1 VRKDSLSKREETMKL
16 KFGTAKRNLFIVIG
30 LLAIGLT
37 GTYLYYNRSADGD
50 DYLTGKIER
59 GSIRNTVAAT
69 GTLQAVRTVPV
80 GAQVSGI
87 IQKTYVDFN
96 SEVHTG
102 QVIAELDR
110 GLHEQELLQQEA
122 ILQQQ
127 KANLAN
133 AEGRLLA
140 AKAEVDTQQAG
151 VSSANANLAALK
163 AQRDDAE
170 RLLERQQGL
179 AESGVIPE
187 RDLEASRASFNA
199 AKARY
204 DQAVAQLQQARV
216 SEKNAAS
223 AGLAQAEAQVKQAR
237 AQVQSAEVAVSRA
250 KTNLGYTTIYSPI
263 DGVVVSRDV
272 NDGQTVA
279 SSFSAPTLFTIAT
292 DLTNMQVIAAIDQA
306 DIGMINQENKVSFT
320 VDAFPGET
328 FQGTINQIRLNAQ
341 NVSNVVTYN
350 VVVDVKNPDKKLKP
364 GMTADL
370 TFAIAER
377 NDVLKLPNAA
387 LRFRPADIT
396 NEKVR
401 EMLRNASG
409 NDPAQA
415 GRAAAASSP
424 AAEASQ
430 AKGPGSE
437 QQPGAATEERG
448 RRRQRDQQSGEAGS
462 EQGQAR
468 RRQRDQQS
476 GEGDT
481 EQGQGRRRRRDQ
493 QPGTAGDST
502 ADASGARREGGQ
514 RMTGFAPPTAVMVE
528 GQWRVVWVLGP
539 DKTPQPRRIQ
549 IGITDGTATEILRG
563 DLKDGDEVIVMRNIS
578 GDSRQQRQTPPG
590 FGGGPGGRGFGGG
603 GGRRR

>member
-1 VRKDSLSKREETMKL
+1 MKL
-16 KFGTAKRNLFIVIG
+16 KFLTAKRNLFIIIG

-37 GTYLYYNRSADGD
+37 GTYLYYNRSANGD
-50 DYLTGKIER
+50 DYLTGRIEK
-59 GSIRNTVAAT
+59 GNIRNTVAAT
-69 GTLQAVRTVPV
+69 GTLQAVRTVLV

-87 IQKTYVDFN
+87 IQKLYVDFN
-96 SEVHTG
+96 DEVHVG
-102 QVIAELDR
+102 QVIAKLD
-110 GLHEQELLQQEA
+110 EIPLQQQLAQQKASLE
-122 ILQQQ
+122 QQ

-133 AEGRLLA
+133 AEARLLA

-170 RLLERQQGL
+170 RLLQRQQAL

-187 RDLEASRASFNA
+187 RDLEASRASFSA
-199 AKARY
+199 AEARYSQAKA
-204 DQAVAQLQQARV
+204 QLEQARV
-216 SEKNAAS
+216 SEKNAGS
-223 AGLAQAEAQVKQAR
+223 AGLAAAEAQVKQAR
-237 AQVQSAEVAVSRA
+237 AQVLQSEGGVRLAE
-250 KTNLGYTTIYSPI
+250 TNLGYTTIYSPI
-263 DGVVVSRDV
+263 DGVIVSRDV
-272 NDGQTVA
+272 NEGQTVA
-279 SSFSAPTLFTIAT
+279 SSFSAPTLYTIAT
-292 DLTNMQVIAAIDQA
+292 DLTDMQVIAAIDQA
-306 DIGMINQENKVSFT
+306 DIGMINRENKVSFT

-328 FQGTINQIRLNAQ
+328 FQGMINQIRLNAQ

-350 VVVDVKNPDKKLKP
+350 VVIDVKNPDKKLKP

-387 LRFRPADIT
+387 LRFRPPEIT
-396 NEKVR
+396 NEKIR
-401 EMLRNASG
+401 EMLREASG

-415 GRAAAASSP
+415 RRRAEPASSP
-424 AAEASQ
+424 GEGSSQ
-430 AKGPGSE
+430 AKSPGGE

-448 RRRQRDQQSGEAGS
+448 RRRQRDQQSGEAGN
-462 EQGQAR
+462 EQGQGRRRQRDQQPGEAGNEQGQGR

-476 GEGDT
+476 
-481 EQGQGRRRRRDQ
+481 
-493 QPGTAGDST
+493 GTAGDST
-502 ADASGARREGGQ
+502 ADASGGRREGGQ
-514 RMTGFAPPTAVMVE
+514 RMTGFAPTTAIMVE

-563 DLKDGDEVIVMRNIS
+563 DLKEGDEVIVMRNIS